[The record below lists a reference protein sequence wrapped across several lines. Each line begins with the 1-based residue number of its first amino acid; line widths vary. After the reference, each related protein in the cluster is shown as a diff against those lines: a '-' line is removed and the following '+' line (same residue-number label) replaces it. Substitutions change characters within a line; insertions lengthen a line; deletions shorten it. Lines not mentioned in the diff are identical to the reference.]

1 MAKKT
6 RIYVGK
12 LREIKNIRSRHDYC
26 QLIISF
32 GDGPGIHYTRTNL
45 NLDNET
51 TLENELSTIV
61 NNMDTYN
68 VLDNEYELINGKF
81 DDIAGGVVDESTLHE
96 DTFSKVK
103 SYVNES
109 VTYVVQIKRNKKR
122 N

>member
-81 DDIAGGVVDESTLHE
+81 DDIAGGVVD
-96 DTFSKVK
+96 
-103 SYVNES
+103 
-109 VTYVVQIKRNKKR
+109 
-122 N
+122 